1 MAMLDIEF
9 LRASIHINFNGQC
22 FELTLNCPNPHKDGK
37 VDPNS

>member
-9 LRASIHINFNGQC
+9 LRASIHINFNEQC
-22 FELTLNCPNPHKDGK
+22 FYLEWPNPHKDGK